1 MTDMTSR
8 RAERAAGILLH
19 PTSLPG
25 PHGVGDLGTAAYR
38 FVDFLTAGRQTLWQ
52 IMPLGPVGL
61 GNSPYASSSAF
72 AGSPLLIALEEL
84 ARCGWLDEDDLR
96 GPDFPPNRVD
106 YEGAGQFKRE
116 KLGVAF
122 ERFRE
127 RASDDARAALAEFR
141 ERERGWLD
149 DYVLFA
155 ALKERRDGA
164 WWEWPAELAL
174 REPAALDRARRDLSD
189 SVAFQEFV
197 QWVFWSQWG
206 RLRRYAN
213 ERDIRIVGDIPI
225 FVAQDSA
232 DVWAHRSNFHLDEQ
246 GQPTV
251 VAGVP
256 PDYFSPTG
264 QRWGNPLY
272 EWDRLAETG
281 YAWWIDRFRATL
293 ELVDLIRIDHFRGF
307 QAYWAVPAEEET
319 ALNGRWMPGP
329 GQKFFAAVRHA
340 LGELPIVVEDLGD
353 ITPDVIRL
361 REALGFP
368 GMKVLQFAFGE
379 EAQREVPTGENPYLP
394 HNYEENCVVYSGTH
408 DNDTTVGWYASRDE
422 PERHAVRRYLGRNGD
437 DIAWD
442 FIRLALSSVA
452 RYAIVPLQD
461 VLGLGSEA
469 RMNVPGQPAD
479 NWTWRYREDQIAR
492 WHPEALADMTATYG
506 RWQAPEDEDAA
517 DEQEE
522 ADDA

>member
-1 MTDMTSR
+1 MTDTKR
-8 RAERAAGILLH
+8 CRPERAAGILLH

-25 PHGVGDLGTAAYR
+25 PHGVGDLGAAAYR
-38 FVDFLTAGRQTLWQ
+38 FVDFLAAGRQTLWQ

-72 AGSPLLIALEEL
+72 AGSPLLISLDRL
-84 ARCGWLDEDDLR
+84 AERGWLDADDLS
-96 GPDFPPNRVD
+96 GPDFPPERVE
-106 YEGAGQFKRE
+106 YEAAGQLKQER
-116 KLGVAF
+116 LRTAF
-122 ERFRE
+122 ERFRAQ
-127 RASDDARAALAEFR
+127 ASDDDRASLAEFR
-141 ERERGWLD
+141 KRERGWLD
-149 DYVLFA
+149 DYALFA
-155 ALKERRDGA
+155 ALKERHADA
-164 WWEWPAELAL
+164 WWDWPEALAL
-174 REPAALDRARRDLSD
+174 REPATLDRARRDLAD
-189 SVAFQEFV
+189 EVAFQEFV
-197 QWVFWSQWG
+197 QWVFYAQWG
-206 RLRRYAN
+206 EVRRYAN
-213 ERDIRIVGDIPI
+213 ERGIRIVGDIPI
-225 FVAQDSA
+225 FVAQDSV
-232 DVWAHRSNFHLDEQ
+232 DVWAHRDVFYLDEH

-272 EWDRLAETG
+272 NWDRLAETG

-307 QAYWAVPAEEET
+307 QGYWEVPADEDT
-319 ALNGRWMPGP
+319 ALHGRWMPGP
-329 GQKFFAAVRHA
+329 GKKFFEAVRVA

-353 ITPDVIRL
+353 ITPDVIEL

-379 EAQREVPTGENPYLP
+379 EAQRDVPTGENPYLP
-394 HNYEENCVVYSGTH
+394 HNYEENCVAYTGTH
-408 DNDTTVGWYASRDE
+408 DNDTTVGWYASRE
-422 PERHAVRRYLGRNGD
+422 EAERHAVRRYLGRNGD

-461 VLGLGSEA
+461 VLQLGSEA
-469 RMNVPGQPAD
+469 RMNVPGQPSD

-492 WHPEALADMTATYG
+492 WHPEALADITATYG
-506 RWQAPEDEDAA
+506 RWQAPQDSKS
-517 DEQEE
+517 
-522 ADDA
+522 ADDGNGAERE